1 MRSSN
6 QLLPAHARC
15 TTHDCVFVAVTE
27 GVRVVVQSHYLPEQS
42 NPTARRFVFAYTIRI
57 ANESVGTV
65 KLVSRHWVILHGN
78 GKREEVRGP
87 GVVGE
92 QPVIA
97 PGGGYQYTSGCILT
111 TPHGTMEGTY
121 EMVRDDGSTFR
132 AKIPAFSLAAPHIL
146 N

>member
-1 MRSSN
+1 MRA
-6 QLLPAHARC
+6 LLDGARC
-15 TTHDCVFVAVTE
+15 TTNRGVFVAVTE
-27 GVRVVVQSHYLPEQS
+27 GVRVVVQAQFLPEQS
-42 NPTARRFVFAYTIRI
+42 SPTARRFVFAYTIRI
-57 ANESVGTV
+57 SNESPANV
-65 KLVSRHWVILHGN
+65 KLVSRHWLIQHAS

-132 AKIPAFSLAAPHIL
+132 AKIPAFSLAMPHAL

>member
-1 MRSSN
+1 
-6 QLLPAHARC
+6 
-15 TTHDCVFVAVTE
+15 VFVAVTE
-27 GVRVVVQSHYLPEQS
+27 GVRVVVQAQFLPEQS
-42 NPTARRFVFAYTIRI
+42 SPTARRFVFAYTIRI
-57 ANESVGTV
+57 SNESPVNV
-65 KLVSRHWVILHGN
+65 KLVSRHWLIQHAS

-132 AKIPAFSLAAPHIL
+132 AAIPAFSLAMPHSL

>member
-1 MRSSN
+1 MHYQRG
-6 QLLPAHARC
+6 
-15 TTHDCVFVAVTE
+15 VFIAVTE
-27 GVRVVVQSHYLPEQS
+27 GVRVVVQSQFLPEQS
-42 NPTARRFVFAYTIRI
+42 SPAARRFVFAYTIRI
-57 ANESVGTV
+57 SNESPVNV
-65 KLVSRHWVILHGN
+65 KLVSRHWLIQHAS

-132 AKIPAFSLAAPHIL
+132 AKIPAFSLAMPHAL

>member
-1 MRSSN
+1 VSAPQR
-6 QLLPAHARC
+6 LLAKVRC
-15 TTHDCVFVAVTE
+15 TTNGSVFVAVTE
-27 GVRVVVQSHYLPEQS
+27 GVRVVVQAHYLPEQS
-42 NPTARRFVFAYTIRI
+42 NPSARRFVFAYTIRI
-57 ANESVGTV
+57 SNESVATV
-65 KLVSRHWVILHGN
+65 KLVSRHWLIQHGN

-132 AKIPAFSLAAPHIL
+132 ARIPAFSLATPHVL